1 MPYIKQEFRQHYD
14 DTLNKIQMIGT
25 KGDLEYCIFKLMLM
39 YMNHRDQT
47 YTELHN
53 ATYAAQHCADEFRR
67 RFLDKREDVAMSQNG
82 DVQINQDKDVIVDE
96 QSGKVSNK

>member
-39 YMNHRDQT
+39 YMNHRENGRKP
-47 YTELHN
+47 TER
-53 ATYAAQHCADEFRR
+53 AICE
-67 RFLDKREDVAMSQNG
+67 RF
-82 DVQINQDKDVIVDE
+82 
-96 QSGKVSNK
+96 